1 MVPEKNE
8 SMFPKLTPAEISRL
22 TPHGRLRSTTPS
34 EILFDIGQ
42 TNVSVFVVLDGAVEI
57 VTPSRNDEAI
67 VAVHEPGSFTGEVNL
82 LSGRPSLVRGRASKR
97 SSLLEIDRA
106 SLNKIVQTDPALS
119 ELFLRTFML
128 RRANLLANNV
138 GDVLLIG
145 SSHSADTLRLKEFLA
160 RNGHPHAYLNVDRD
174 PSVQDVLDQ
183 FKVRLDEIPVLIC
196 RGRTALRNPS
206 DSEAAACLGLNAEIA
221 KEDVYDVI
229 VVGAGPSGL
238 AAAVYAASEGLRVL
252 VLEGRVPGGQA
263 GSSSRIENYL
273 GFPTGLSGQELADR
287 ALVQAQKFG
296 AQLSIARGAAALKCK
311 TQPFTVELDDGGIAQ
326 ARSIIVATGATYRRL
341 PLTDVAKF
349 EGVGIY
355 YGATHVEAQLCD
367 GEEVAIVG
375 GGNSAG
381 QAAVFLSSR
390 VRHVHLLVRG
400 AGLSETMSRYLIR
413 RIEDSDAISLKP
425 FTEVTALA
433 GNGRLERV
441 LVRNSQTG
449 TQDTMN
455 LQHLF
460 LMTGA
465 APNTAWLNGCV
476 ALDDKGFI
484 KTGPDL
490 SQETLAASK
499 WPLGRPPYL
508 LETTLPH
515 IFAVGDVRS
524 GSVKRV
530 ASAVGEGSVAVQLL
544 HRVLA
549 E

>member
-1 MVPEKNE
+1 MAEKDDL
-8 SMFPKLTPAEISRL
+8 MFPKLSAADISRL
-22 TPHGRLRSTTPS
+22 TPYGRWRSTTDG
-34 EILFDIGQ
+34 EILFDVGQ
-42 TNVSVFVVLDGAVEI
+42 TNVSVFAVLDGAVEI
-57 VTPSRNDEAI
+57 VTASGEKEAI
-67 VAVHEPGSFTGEVNL
+67 VAVHEPGSFSGEVNL
-82 LSGRPSLVRGRASKR
+82 LSGRPSLVRGRTSKR
-97 SSLLEIDRA
+97 SRLLEINRA
-106 SLNKIVQTDPALS
+106 SLNRIVQTDPALS

-160 RNGHPHAYLNVDRD
+160 RNGHPHAYLNVEHDAG
-174 PSVQDVLDQ
+174 VQDVLDQ
-183 FKVRLDEIPVLIC
+183 FNVKLDEIPVLIC
-196 RGRTALRNPS
+196 RGRAVLRNPS
-206 DSEAAACLGLNAEIA
+206 DSDAASCLGLNADIA
-221 KEDVYDVI
+221 KDDIYDVI

-296 AQLSIARGAAALKCK
+296 AQLSVARGAAALKCK

-381 QAAVFLSSR
+381 QAAIFLSSR
-390 VRHVHLLVRG
+390 VRHVHLLIRG
-400 AGLSETMSRYLIR
+400 TGLSETMSRYLIR
-413 RIEDSDAISLKP
+413 RIEESAAISLRT
-425 FTEVTALA
+425 FTEVTALQ
-433 GNGRLERV
+433 GNSHLERV
-441 LVRNSQTG
+441 VLRNSQTG
-449 TQDTMN
+449 TQESLE

-465 APNTAWLNGCV
+465 APNTAWLSDCIE
-476 ALDDKGFI
+476 LDSKGFI

-490 SQETLAASK
+490 SQETLAVAK
-499 WPLGRPPYL
+499 WPLRRPPYL

>member
-1 MVPEKNE
+1 MTSTRDEL
-8 SMFPKLTPAEISRL
+8 MFPTLTPSAIARL
-22 TPHGRLRSTTPS
+22 EPHGRVRNTIDG
-34 EILFDIGQ
+34 EILFDLGQ
-42 TNVSVFVVLDGAVEI
+42 TNVGVFVVLDGAIEI
-57 VTPSRNDEAI
+57 VTPSGKGEAL
-67 VAVHEPGSFTGEVNL
+67 VAVHEPGSFSGEVNL
-82 LSGRPSLVRGRASKR
+82 LSGRPSLVRARTTRQSR
-97 SSLLEIDRA
+97 LLEISRFN
-106 SLNKIVQTDPALS
+106 LNKIIQTDPALS

-145 SSHSADTLRLKEFLA
+145 SSHSADTLRLREFLA
-160 RNGHPHAYLNVDRD
+160 RSGHPHAYLSVDRD
-174 PSVQDVLDQ
+174 ASVQDVLDQ
-183 FKVRLDEIPVLIC
+183 FKVKLDEVPVMIC
-196 RGRTALRNPS
+196 RGSTVLRNPS
-206 DSEAAACLGLNAEIA
+206 DSEAASCLGLNAEIA
-221 KEDVYDVI
+221 KDVIHDVI

-252 VLEGRVPGGQA
+252 VLESRVPGGQA

-311 TQPFTVELDDGGIAQ
+311 AMPFAIELDNGELAQ
-326 ARSIIVATGATYRRL
+326 GRSVIVATGASYRRL
-341 PLTDVAKF
+341 PLPNLARF
-349 EGVGIY
+349 EGVGVY
-355 YGATHVEAQLCD
+355 YGATNVEAQVCND
-367 GEEVAIVG
+367 QEIAIVG

-381 QAAVFLSSR
+381 QAAVFLSSHA
-390 VRHVHLLVRG
+390 RHVHLLIRG
-400 AGLSETMSRYLIR
+400 AGLSETMSRYLIQ
-413 RIEDSDAISLKP
+413 RIDESETISLRTH
-425 FTEVTALA
+425 TEVTALA
-433 GNGRLERV
+433 GNGHLERV
-441 LVRNSQTG
+441 VLRNSQTG
-449 TQDTMN
+449 AQETMN

-465 APNTAWLNGCV
+465 SPNTGWLDGCV
-476 ALDDKGFI
+476 ELDDRGFI

-490 SQETLAASK
+490 SRETLATAK
-499 WPLGRPPYL
+499 WPMSRPPFL
-508 LETTLPH
+508 LETTLPR